1 MKKFVI
7 YICIGLFSSFSWLQA
22 QCDLLDRL
30 LTHDFENI
38 QIVNTP
44 SGLEVHYENRRYRF
58 EADAL
63 YHVLREVRLSNC
75 LSDQI
80 AVVIYNKGVPVSEVV
95 TTKTELDELYSQ
107 NKPYSLWAKEA
118 RFNFTKR
125 KRPKEGGPTNRS
137 YLKSDLATGFKID
150 YLLGNFDNPIRWTP
164 TLTPTLQSTLFKG
177 MTLNSRYHVVL
188 FDDLYGWEVSR
199 LHSAYLSYNAKL
211 PLGIFARVSGG
222 YFFNTQF
229 GYEAHLTKLFM
240 QDRFRLDISASNTE
254 NRFITT
260 PPTRKILVADHFSYT
275 AKLTYRYRPFMTDI
289 SLQYGKYLFDDTG
302 YTLFVSRQFDEVFI
316 GFFMRDTDK
325 TLIGSFG
332 KEYEVNYG
340 FFFKTP
346 LGTKKH
352 FKTGKPGNIRLK
364 TQEQFFLDYNYTGIT
379 DTATLLEVPNT
390 IIHELWEYYPS
401 TLEKGLASHFK

>member
-1 MKKFVI
+1 MTKFVI

-44 SGLEVHYENRRYRF
+44 SSLEVHYENRRYRF

-177 MTLNSRYHVVL
+177 MT
-188 FDDLYGWEVSR
+188 
-199 LHSAYLSYNAKL
+199 
-211 PLGIFARVSGG
+211 
-222 YFFNTQF
+222 
-229 GYEAHLTKLFM
+229 
-240 QDRFRLDISASNTE
+240 
-254 NRFITT
+254 
-260 PPTRKILVADHFSYT
+260 
-275 AKLTYRYRPFMTDI
+275 
-289 SLQYGKYLFDDTG
+289 
-302 YTLFVSRQFDEVFI
+302 
-316 GFFMRDTDK
+316 
-325 TLIGSFG
+325 
-332 KEYEVNYG
+332 
-340 FFFKTP
+340 
-346 LGTKKH
+346 
-352 FKTGKPGNIRLK
+352 
-364 TQEQFFLDYNYTGIT
+364 
-379 DTATLLEVPNT
+379 
-390 IIHELWEYYPS
+390 
-401 TLEKGLASHFK
+401 